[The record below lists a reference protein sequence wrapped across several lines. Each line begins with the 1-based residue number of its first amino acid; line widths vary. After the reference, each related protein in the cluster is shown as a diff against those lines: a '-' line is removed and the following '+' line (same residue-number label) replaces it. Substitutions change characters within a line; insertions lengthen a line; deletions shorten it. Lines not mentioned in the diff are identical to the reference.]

1 MLCITDLYGL
11 KLILIYMVNGQVS
24 GKIWDKIQSVFY
36 PYNRTEQ
43 ISLKCQFSRNLSY
56 AGKSVH
62 LFIIMKQQVYFSVN
76 KPHFFFIFPKSS
88 RPAWYLTFLFSY
100 QGILI

>member
-24 GKIWDKIQSVFY
+24 GRIWDKIQSVFY

-43 ISLKCQFSRNLSY
+43 ISEVLY
-56 AGKSVH
+56 
-62 LFIIMKQQVYFSVN
+62 
-76 KPHFFFIFPKSS
+76 
-88 RPAWYLTFLFSY
+88 
-100 QGILI
+100 

>member
-76 KPHFFFIFPKSS
+76 KPHFFSS
-88 RPAWYLTFLFSY
+88 SQKAPGQHGILHSFFSY

>member
-1 MLCITDLYGL
+1 MLCIKDLYGL

-43 ISLKCQFSRNLSY
+43 VSLKCQFSLKCYTNVVTVV
-56 AGKSVH
+56 A
-62 LFIIMKQQVYFSVN
+62 N
-76 KPHFFFIFPKSS
+76 KI
-88 RPAWYLTFLFSY
+88 
-100 QGILI
+100 